1 MTVDIFKIT
10 TIYQAAILLI
20 MTKCLEKEEPISLY
34 CELLD
39 IPFM

>member
-10 TIYQAAILLI
+10 TVAILLI
-20 MTKCLEKEEPISLY
+20 MTKGLEKEERINLY

-39 IPFM
+39 ISFM